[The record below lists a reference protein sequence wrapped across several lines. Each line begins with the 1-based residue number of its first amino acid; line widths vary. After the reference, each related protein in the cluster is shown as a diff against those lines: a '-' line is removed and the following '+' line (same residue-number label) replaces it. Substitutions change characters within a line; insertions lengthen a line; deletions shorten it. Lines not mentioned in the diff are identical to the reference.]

1 MKNEHRRW
9 VRHLALAALAGGVA
23 FVVVRA
29 VANALALAGELVE
42 AYGELRSTG
51 AVPVFVGTDGR
62 GPGGQRDE

>member
-1 MKNEHRRW
+1 MKNKDRRW

-29 VANALALAGELVE
+29 VGNALALAGELVE

-62 GPGGQRDE
+62 GPGGQGDD

>member
-1 MKNEHRRW
+1 MKNTNRGW
-9 VRHLALAALAGGVA
+9 VRRLALAALAGGVA

-29 VANALALAGELVE
+29 VANALALAGELAE

-51 AVPVFVGTDGR
+51 AAPVFVGSDGR

>member
-1 MKNEHRRW
+1 MKNKDRRW
-9 VRHLALAALAGGVA
+9 VRHLALAVMAGGVA

-29 VANALALAGELVE
+29 VGNALSLARELVE

-51 AVPVFVGTDGR
+51 AVPVFVGSDGR